1 MVYDSSALIILV
13 QCRDGLVIGEIWFFA
28 SFAFAKDGR
37 RFVAL
42 SLAYLV
48 ALCRKI
54 GFGIVVC
61 RREEK
66 RPSIVLPHLADLML
80 NV

>member
-1 MVYDSSALIILV
+1 MAWLSGTFGFSLPLLL
-13 QCRDGLVIGEIWFFA
+13 R
-28 SFAFAKDGR
+28 KDGG

>member
-1 MVYDSSALIILV
+1 MAWLSGTFGFSLPLLL
-13 QCRDGLVIGEIWFFA
+13 R
-28 SFAFAKDGR
+28 KDGG

-66 RPSIVLPHLADLML
+66 RRGLRFNVVLPHLADLML